1 MPETKI
7 EDMNVYQRL
16 RHAQSQLAAVAKDGT
31 NPMYS
36 KNGKAN
42 YVSHDA
48 VVRYTRDALINAGL
62 VYNVDAADFDAEAK
76 WVRFTCEFV
85 NVDRPDERVTFHSP
99 PYPLDG
105 KDQSRGATTSYAK
118 KYGLLMALLLPTAE
132 DSDAPPKAAPMDDDE
147 RERRDMMREI
157 ISAQKSLGWDN
168 EAMGAFVKATIGK
181 STKAATVTDLNT
193 LIKALAAQIEAAEQ
207 KEPVNA

>member
-7 EDMNVYQRL
+7 TDMNVYQRL

-36 KNGKAN
+36 KSGKAN

-48 VVRYTRDALINAGL
+48 VVRYTRDALIAAGL

-132 DSDAPPKAAPMDDDE
+132 DSDAPPKAAPMDADE
-147 RERRDMMREI
+147 QERRDMMREI

-168 EAMGAFVKATIGK
+168 TKMAKEVKATIGK
-181 STKAATVTDLNT
+181 ATRDATITELNMVMDM
-193 LIKALAAQIEAAEQ
+193 LADEIK
-207 KEPVNA
+207 KEPTHA